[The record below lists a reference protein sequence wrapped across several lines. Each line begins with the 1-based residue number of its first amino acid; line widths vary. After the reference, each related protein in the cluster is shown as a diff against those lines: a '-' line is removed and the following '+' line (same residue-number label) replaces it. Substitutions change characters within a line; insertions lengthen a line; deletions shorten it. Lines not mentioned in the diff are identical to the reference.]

1 MYENAHLEAP
11 TSSPLALQAA
21 PGRWLVQCNLYTNPQ
36 VSGGRFVGA
45 VWGGTWGG
53 YQGGSGRNHKTS
65 FSPFFPTGFGRSP
78 LRDVECRVERPVC
91 EVGKSHFAFLAVI
104 GVP

>member
-21 PGRWLVQCNLYTNPQ
+21 PGRWLVQCRLYTNPQ

-53 YQGGSGRNHKTS
+53 SGRNHKTS
-65 FSPFFPTGFGRSP
+65 LFHLFHTGFGRSSS
-78 LRDVECRVERPVC
+78 RDVECRVERPVC
-91 EVGKSHFAFLAVI
+91 EVGKLHFAFLAVT
-104 GVP
+104 GAT

>member
-45 VWGGTWGG
+45 VCGGKWGGTWGG
-53 YQGGSGRNHKTS
+53 RGQNRKTPI
-65 FSPFFPTGFGRSP
+65 FQLFQPRFGRSSS
-78 LRDVECRVERPVC
+78 RDVECRVERPVC
-91 EVGKSHFAFLAVI
+91 EVGKSYFAFLAVI
-104 GVP
+104 GAA